1 MTNKEALEECKSRLV
16 CKYGVSAQTLSQDFW
31 EICVEAL
38 EKQIPKKPNKDL
50 CSMCGAVVNIDESY
64 ITYSMNY
71 SIEYRAGFCP
81 SCGQKID
88 WE

>member
-38 EKQIPKKPNKDL
+38 EKQEADGCIGCKYETKDQYEMPCL
-50 CSMCGAVVNIDESY
+50 VCKN
-64 ITYSMNY
+64 NY
-71 SIEYRAGFCP
+71 QNMWKAG
-81 SCGQKID
+81 
-88 WE
+88 E